1 MAVITFLST
10 HGQIV
15 MAACLLYGLL
25 ALASLGVTVGT
36 RARPGS
42 RLRLQVNAWWLIFPV
57 VSLSLMFYPAG
68 PALLV
73 LGIGVQAARELA
85 PHAAHPRLMLAA
97 FIALLAALAALAWLW
112 PSLAVA
118 LAAMAGAMAIA
129 WYSLAGT
136 RSGLLLAAFAVT
148 MGGLAFVV
156 ALTDLPLAPHIL
168 LAWLFYLFVL
178 TALNDI
184 GQFVIG
190 TLFGKQKI
198 APGISPNKT
207 WQGLGGGLLV
217 SVLVSLILGDYL
229 RLAASQRWLVS
240 VGLMLSV
247 GGFGGDLAYSALKR
261 RLGIKDFSQL
271 IPGHGGILDRAD
283 SLVLTAPLLYCALR
297 YTINQEMGY
306 L

>member
-1 MAVITFLST
+1 MIAFLST

-15 MAACLLYGLL
+15 MATCLLYGLL

-42 RLRLQVNAWWLIFPV
+42 QLRLQVNAWWMIFPV
-57 VSLSLMFYPAG
+57 VSVSLVAYPVG
-68 PALLV
+68 PAALV
-73 LGIGVQAARELA
+73 LGIGMLAARELA
-85 PHAAHPRLMLAA
+85 PHAAQPRSMLAA
-97 FIALLAALAALAWLW
+97 FMALLAALAVLAWLW
-112 PSLAVA
+112 PPLGIA
-118 LAAMAGAMAIA
+118 LAALAAAMAIV

-136 RSGLLLAAFAVT
+136 RTGLLLAAFAVT
-148 MGGLAFVV
+148 MGGLGCVV
-156 ALTDLPLAPHIL
+156 ALMDLPLAPPIL

-184 GQFVIG
+184 GQFVFG

-207 WQGLGGGLLV
+207 WQGLGGGLLA
-217 SVLVSLILGDYL
+217 SVLVSLVLGDYL
-229 RLAASQRWLVS
+229 RLAASQRWLTT
-240 VGLMLSV
+240 VGLLLSV
-247 GGFGGDLAYSALKR
+247 GGFCGDLAYSALKR

-271 IPGHGGILDRAD
+271 IPGHGGILDRVD
-283 SLVLTAPLLYCALR
+283 SLVLTAPLLYCVLR
-297 YTINQEMGY
+297 YTINQEIGY

>member
-1 MAVITFLST
+1 MITFLST

-25 ALASLGVTVGT
+25 AVASLGVSVGM
-36 RARPGS
+36 RSRPAS
-42 RLRLQVNAWWLIFPV
+42 QLRLQVNAWWMIFPT
-57 VSLSLMFYPAG
+57 VSVSLMFYPAG

-73 LGIGVQAARELA
+73 LGIGVLAARELA
-85 PHAAHPRLMLAA
+85 PHAMHPRLLLAA
-97 FIALLAALAALAWLW
+97 FIAQLAVFAAMAWLW
-112 PSLAVA
+112 PPLGVA
-118 LAAMAGAMAIA
+118 FAAMIGAVAIA

-136 RSGLLLAAFAVT
+136 RTGLLLASFAMT
-148 MGGLAFVV
+148 MGGLGFIV
-156 ALTDLPLAPHIL
+156 ALMDLPLAPSIL

-184 GQFVIG
+184 GQFVFG

-198 APGISPNKT
+198 ARSISPNKT
-207 WQGLGGGLLV
+207 WQGLAGGMLV
-217 SVLVSLILGDYL
+217 SVLVSLTLGDYL
-229 RLAASQRWLVS
+229 HLAASPRWLVG
-240 VGLMLSV
+240 VGLLLSV
-247 GGFGGDLAYSALKR
+247 GGFAGDISYSALKR

-271 IPGHGGILDRAD
+271 IPGHGGILDRVD